1 MRTLLLAPE
10 LFASEGGITRIL
22 RLYLKAL
29 CELAPSGDTV
39 QFIALND
46 HLVDSGELRRYSDP
60 HLTGWVACQRSKLRF
75 CRAALRL
82 GRSSDRIVCGHVA
95 QLPIAWLA
103 ARLRP
108 GAAVYLVA
116 HGLEVWRPFTF
127 LERLALRRATRIL
140 SVSEY
145 TRGRILEFCPMPA
158 ERIVVLPNAL
168 DPYLEPGDPRAP
180 PVEPPTILT
189 VSRLTIADDYKGVG
203 HLIEAMPEVL
213 RAAPDAVLQIVGR
226 GDGVPGLQARADRL
240 GLRGHVVFTGYRSDA
255 DLAADFAACRLF
267 ALPSAKEGF
276 GLVYLEAMAHG
287 RPCLGARAGGV
298 PEVITDATGILVEYA
313 DVPAIAAG
321 IIAGLR
327 RGWDSGAIAERAK
340 QFSYLR
346 FKERLGSLLA
356 E

>member
-10 LFASEGGITRIL
+10 LFAGEGGITRIL

-29 CELAPSGDTV
+29 CELAPPGDTV
-39 QFIALND
+39 RFIALND
-46 HLVDSGELRRYSDP
+46 RLVDSGELRRYSDS
-60 HLTGWVACQRSKLRF
+60 HLTGWVVCNRGKLRF
-75 CRAALRL
+75 GRAALRL

-108 GAAVYLVA
+108 GATVYLVA
-116 HGLEVWRPFTF
+116 HGLEVWRPFTV
-127 LERLALRRATRIL
+127 LERFALRRATRIL
-140 SVSEY
+140 SVSEF
-145 TRGRILEFCPMPA
+145 TRRRILEFCPMPPD
-158 ERIVVLPNAL
+158 RVVVLPNAL
-168 DPYLEPGDPRAP
+168 DPYLEAGDVRVP
-180 PVEPPTILT
+180 PAGPPTILT

-203 HLIEAMPEVL
+203 HLIDAMPEVL
-213 RAAPDAVLQIVGR
+213 RAVPDAVLRIVGR
-226 GDGVPGLQARADRL
+226 GDGVPGLEARADRL
-240 GLRGHVVFTGYRSDA
+240 GIRGHVGFAGYRSDA
-255 DLAADFAACRLF
+255 DLAADFAGCRLF

-298 PEVITDATGILVEYA
+298 PEVITDATGILVPYA

-321 IIAGLR
+321 IVAGLR
-327 RGWDSGAIAERAK
+327 REWDAGAIAERAK

-346 FKERLGSLLA
+346 FRERLGSLLA